1 MIIRNRYLDR
11 LQPFINRPLIKA
23 ITGVRRCGKSTLLQ
37 QIVQSFNGNI
47 VEAENII
54 LINKELLE
62 FDAIK
67 TYVDLHQYIHLKSK
81 GRKGTIY
88 VFIDEVQ
95 EIEQWE
101 RAIASLFAEKRFDIY
116 ITGSN
121 ARLLSSEL
129 STLLSGRYIEIKM
142 YPFIFKEFFEISST
156 SGRISN
162 PALAFEK
169 FIKYGGFP
177 GLHSLEWDDIP
188 VRQFLE
194 SIYNTILLKDIVI
207 RYGIRDVYMLEK
219 IVEYLISNCG
229 NITSANKISAFV
241 KSQHKTISVDTVQN
255 YINYTRSAL
264 LTHQIKRYNLKGKR
278 ILESLEKYYTCDTGL
293 NFAVKGYS
301 PDALPG
307 NLENIVLLELLSRGY
322 IVYLGKWN
330 THEIDFIAEKGTEKI
345 YLQVCTTLKEEKTVD
360 REYRALES
368 VNDHF
373 PKLVLSLDEGF
384 DTSRKGI
391 RWMNIKDFLLQG

>member
-1 MIIRNRYLDR
+1 MIIRTHYLDR
-11 LQPFINRPLIKA
+11 LRPFINKPMIKA

-37 QIVQSFNGNI
+37 QLVNSFRENNVDEGNI
-47 VEAENII
+47 IV
-54 LINKELLE
+54 INKELLE
-62 FDAIK
+62 FDALK
-67 TYVDLHQYIHLKSK
+67 TYLDLHQYIHLKSK
-81 GRKGTIY
+81 GRKGNIY
-88 VFIDEVQ
+88 IIVDEVQ
-95 EIEQWE
+95 EIEHWE
-101 RAIASLFAEKRFDIY
+101 RAIASLLAEKRYDLY

-129 STLLSGRYIEIKM
+129 STLLAGRYIEIKM
-142 YPFIFKEFFEISST
+142 YPFSFREFFEISST
-156 SGRISN
+156 SERITD

-177 GLHSLEWDDIP
+177 GLHSLEWDDFP
-188 VRQFLE
+188 VRQYLE

-241 KSQHKTISVDTVQN
+241 RSQHKTISVDTAQN

-264 LTHQIKRYNLKGKR
+264 LTHQVKRFDLKGKR

-307 NLENIVLLELLSRGY
+307 NLENIVLIEMLSRGY
-322 IVYLGKWN
+322 TVYLGKWN
-330 THEIDFIAEKGTEKI
+330 ELEIDFVAEKGTEKM
-345 YLQVCTTLKEEKTVD
+345 YLQVCTTLKEEKTID

-384 DTSRKGI
+384 ETSRKGI
-391 RWMNIKDFLLQG
+391 RWMNIKDFLLHQ